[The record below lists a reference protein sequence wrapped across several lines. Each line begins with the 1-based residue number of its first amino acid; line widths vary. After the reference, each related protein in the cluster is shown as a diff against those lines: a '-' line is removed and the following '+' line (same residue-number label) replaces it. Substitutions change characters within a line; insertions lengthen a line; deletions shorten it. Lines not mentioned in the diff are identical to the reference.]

1 MSESEEEM
9 QIRIRPLSPIVLVGF
24 VVVSAWTSSVALAE
38 SDKTP
43 PPQIGQ
49 TSSRSGGFLSG
60 MGIRGFVHGGIISLT
75 ASQSFEALTG
85 EPTGDVFGGGAQVT
99 LGNGVFFQFNVE
111 QFKKI
116 GNRAFVHEGQIFSLG
131 ISDTVTV
138 TPITFGGGY
147 RFTGLGWVVP
157 YGGGGYGSYGYREGS
172 DFAESGEDVEERFG
186 GYHIMGGAEFKFW
199 SNDTLALGAAAEIE
213 YSSVPD
219 ALGEG
224 GLSKE
229 FAEDDLGGR
238 TFRIKFLVGRW

>member
-1 MSESEEEM
+1 MSEGEEEM
-9 QIRIRPLSPIVLVGF
+9 QIRIRLISPVVLLGLVF
-24 VVVSAWTSSVALAE
+24 VSTWTPSVALADSE
-38 SDKTP
+38 KTP

-49 TSSRSGGFLSG
+49 TSSGSGGFLSG
-60 MGIRGFVHGGIISLT
+60 IGIRGFVHGGIISLT
-75 ASQSFEALTG
+75 ASRSFEALTG

-111 QFKKI
+111 QFKKT
-116 GNRAFVHEGQIFSLG
+116 GNRAFIHEGQVFSLG

-147 RFTGLGWVVP
+147 RFTGLGRVVP
-157 YGGGGYGSYGYREGS
+157 YGGGGYGSYGYREES

-186 GYHIMGGAEFKFW
+186 GYHVMGGAEFTFW
-199 SNDTLALGAAAEIE
+199 ASDTLALGVAAEIE

-224 GLSKE
+224 GISKE
-229 FAEDDLGGR
+229 FAEDDLGGT
-238 TFRIKFLVGRW
+238 TFRVKFLVGRW